1 MTNYVETF
9 PSENVIEVAFDA
21 TTNTIELIDTSTE
34 IEIAS
39 TGVQGAAGASL
50 ISGSINPPTEDL
62 GVIGDYYFFTEE
74 PYYIYGPKTEAGW
87 PPVPFFQATGLTRR
101 NVFTQGSAS
110 STWTISHDL
119 GGYPSVT
126 VVNSTGTVVV
136 GTVTYNSTSEIQIEF
151 TAPFSGTAYLT

>member
-9 PSENVIEVAFDA
+9 PSENIIEVAFDA
-21 TTNTIELIDTSTE
+21 ATNTIELIDVSND

-39 TGVQGAAGASL
+39 TGVQGAAGSSL
-50 ISGSINPPTEDL
+50 ISGEVNPPPSNV
-62 GVIGDYYFFTEE
+62 GIVGDYYFFTQE
-74 PYYIYGPKTEAGW
+74 PYYIYGPKTEDGW
-87 PPVPFFQATGLTRR
+87 PAVPFFQATGLTRR
-101 NVFTQGSAS
+101 SVYIQGAAAD
-110 STWTISHDL
+110 TWNITHDL

-136 GTVTYNSTSEIQIEF
+136 GTVTYVSTSEIQIEF